1 MDRTS
6 PQARW
11 VRAQAACART
21 TNRLVTMK
29 RIYLDFAATTP
40 VRPEVTAAMLPHLG
54 EHACNPSSLHSE
66 GRAARAALDEARECV
81 ARLLNAKAREII
93 FTSSGTEA
101 NNLAIFGVARARR
114 AQGKHVITSAT
125 EHHAVLR
132 AFDVLRDEGFSVTVL
147 PVDAQGRVEPAAFAR
162 AITLQTTFAS
172 IMLANN
178 ETGTLN
184 AISEIAA
191 IAREREVVLHTDAV
205 AAAGQL
211 PLDVSALGIDALSL
225 SAHKFAGPKGAGVLY
240 VCQGTPLAPLIVGGA
255 QELGARAGTENVAG
269 IVGLASALELATRE
283 MPVAVPRTAR
293 LRDELEAGIKAALP
307 AVRVNGAGAPRLAGT
322 ANVSFPNVESATL
335 LARLD
340 LEGVAASAG
349 SACAAGSAQPSHVIE
364 ALGLPRWARDGAVRF
379 SLGTTTTQA
388 EIEDVLKRL
397 PGIVDSATGAAITVE
412 VGS

>member
-1 MDRTS
+1 M
-6 PQARW
+6 
-11 VRAQAACART
+11 
-21 TNRLVTMK
+21 N

-40 VRPEVTAAMLPHLG
+40 MRPEVTAAMLPHLS
-54 EHACNPSSLHSE
+54 EQAYNPSSLHAE
-66 GRAARAALDEARECV
+66 GRAARAAVDVARECV
-81 ARLLNAKAREII
+81 ARLLNVKAREII

-101 NNLAIFGVARARR
+101 NNFAIFGVARARR
-114 AQGKHVITSAT
+114 AQGKHLITAAT
-125 EHHAVLR
+125 EHRAVLR
-132 AFDVLRDEGFSVTVL
+132 AFDVLRDEGFSVSVL

-211 PLDVSALGIDALSL
+211 PLDLRALGVDALSL
-225 SAHKFAGPKGAGVLY
+225 SAHKFSGPKGVGVLY
-240 VCQGTPLAPLIVGGA
+240 ARQGTPLSPLIVGGA
-255 QELGARAGTENVAG
+255 QELGVRAGTENVAG
-269 IVGLASALELATRE
+269 IVGLATALELAVRE
-283 MPVAVPRTAR
+283 MPAAVPRMAR

-307 AVRVNGAGAPRLAGT
+307 AVRINGAGAPRLAGT
-322 ANVSFPNVESATL
+322 TNVSFPNVESAAL

-340 LEGVAASAG
+340 LDGVAASAG
-349 SACAAGSAQPSHVIE
+349 SACAAGAAERSHVIE
-364 ALGLPRWARDGAVRF
+364 ALGLPRWARDGVIRF
-379 SLGTTTTQA
+379 SLGTITTQA
-388 EIEDVLKRL
+388 EVDDVLRRL
-397 PGIVDSATGAAITVE
+397 PGIVDSATGAAVTVE